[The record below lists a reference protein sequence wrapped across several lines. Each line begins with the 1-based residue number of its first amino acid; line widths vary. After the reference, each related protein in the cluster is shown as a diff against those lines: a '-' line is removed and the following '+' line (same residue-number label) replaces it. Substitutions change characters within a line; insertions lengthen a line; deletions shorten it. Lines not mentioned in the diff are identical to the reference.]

1 MGGSGIPKIFSGWQS
16 QHWHQP
22 LLREKD
28 LPEQTLLELHM
39 LDLLPE
45 SVLNTLR
52 GLFGTNFNRLDALGR
67 SILSTAMIEGIVS
80 HSRITEICTEHP
92 HDVSLMLAKLER
104 EGILQ
109 SQGRSRGKV
118 YYLSGS
124 APVSPEQVFVSV
136 TSSGSNDPSSGSNNP
151 SSGSNE
157 TAKDLPA
164 TTGTESLHRNEQG
177 CLISPLLGAPIID
190 SLAALSPSLRDE
202 LLLCATLPRSKTRL
216 DRESMATAILAICE
230 GRYDPW

>member
-1 MGGSGIPKIFSGWQS
+1 VGGSGIPKIFSGWQS
-16 QHWHQP
+16 QHWRQP

-52 GLFGTNFNRLDALGR
+52 GLFGTNFDRLDALGR
-67 SILSTAMIEGIVS
+67 SILSTAMIEGVVS

-136 TSSGSNDPSSGSNNP
+136 TSSGNNNPSSGSNNP

-190 SLAALSPSLRDE
+190 SLAALSPS
-202 LLLCATLPRSKTRL
+202 
-216 DRESMATAILAICE
+216 
-230 GRYDPW
+230 

>member
-1 MGGSGIPKIFSGWQS
+1 
-16 QHWHQP
+16 
-22 LLREKD
+22 
-28 LPEQTLLELHM
+28 M

-136 TSSGSNDPSSGSNNP
+136 TSSGNNNP

-190 SLAALSPSLRDE
+190 SLAALSPS
-202 LLLCATLPRSKTRL
+202 
-216 DRESMATAILAICE
+216 
-230 GRYDPW
+230 